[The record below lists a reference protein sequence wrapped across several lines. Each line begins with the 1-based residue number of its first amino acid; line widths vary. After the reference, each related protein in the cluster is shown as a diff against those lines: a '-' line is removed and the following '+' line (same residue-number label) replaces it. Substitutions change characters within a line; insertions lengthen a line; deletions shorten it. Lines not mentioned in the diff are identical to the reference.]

1 MTVTA
6 ISASIAVTAI
16 SVVPVPAVVPGIEPR
31 PEVVV
36 SVVKVSVSALLV
48 KFLVVLLAIPSVVVV
63 IIVAH
68 VALVMLVTSTMLRVS
83 AMMLAVM
90 SPEVMTGIQVGSVVV
105 VQRQVGRVV
114 IASVGIVMSPM

>member
-1 MTVTA
+1 
-6 ISASIAVTAI
+6 
-16 SVVPVPAVVPGIEPR
+16 
-31 PEVVV
+31 
-36 SVVKVSVSALLV
+36 VSVSALLV
-48 KFLVVLLAIPSVVVV
+48 TFLVVLLAIPSVVVVIIVVVVVVV

-105 VQRQVGRVV
+105 VERQVGRVV
-114 IASVGIVMSPM
+114 VASVGIVMS